1 MKMETRLMKPAIEG
15 FVTKTGYTIDV
26 LAVPYV
32 MVETLRQEIKDP
44 PVPTIMNKTK
54 GTLMENPQDPKYLQQ
69 IKEVEERRD
78 ARVKD
83 AALAF
88 GVKILDPSI
97 EEGATWPG
105 AKHNVPSFEAWRDY
119 IESVEMMMD
128 TDIISTLDIS
138 SGKELKIAFLK
149 YIVLANPVD
158 LSIVLKKSIGLWDAA
173 QVSLDSFRD
182 KALR

>member
-1 MKMETRLMKPAIEG
+1 MKSRLMKPAIEG
-15 FVTKTGYTIDV
+15 YVTKTGYTIDV

-32 MVETLRQEIKDP
+32 MVEALRQEIKDP
-44 PVPTIMNKTK
+44 PVPTIVNKTK
-54 GTLMENPQDPKYLQQ
+54 GTLMENPQDPKYIQAM
-69 IKEVEERRD
+69 KDVEEKRD

-88 GVKILDPSI
+88 GVTILDPEV
-97 EEGATWPG
+97 EEGAAWPG
-105 AKHNVPSFEAWRDY
+105 AKYNVPAFGEWEGY
-119 IESVEMMMD
+119 IESVETLMGV
-128 TDIISTLDIS
+128 DILSTIDRDS
-138 SGKELKIAFLK
+138 DKELKIVFLK